1 MNNQEVNQLTTTIQT
16 LDTVKANLEALCN
29 LKQVEPVL
37 QVGPGSILVSEL
49 VVLLKEHG
57 LNTGLTRLFVWLRE
71 NGYVHRLACGQNLP
85 TQKSLDMHIME
96 PCDRVY
102 ITPTGVLY
110 FYTLLMHDKEQ
121 INAQEAEKKQMN
133 AQRKSLARK
142 AKREQYRVG

>member
-1 MNNQEVNQLTTTIQT
+1 METTTHYVWWFFT
-16 LDTVKANLEALCN
+16 PAFVTFYR
-29 LKQVEPVL
+29 
-37 QVGPGSILVSEL
+37 S
-49 VVLLKEHG
+49 
-57 LNTGLTRLFVWLRE
+57 GLTRLFVWLRE

-121 INAQEAEKKQMN
+121 INAQEAEKKQMS